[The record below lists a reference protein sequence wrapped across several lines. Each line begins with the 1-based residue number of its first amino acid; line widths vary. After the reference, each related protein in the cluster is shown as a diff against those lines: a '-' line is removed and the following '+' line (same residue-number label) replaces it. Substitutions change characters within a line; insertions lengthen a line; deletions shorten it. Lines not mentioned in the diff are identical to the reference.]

1 MKKDKALGRDPLGWI
16 KATREAESRQAGEIS
31 KPEEQET
38 PVTHIVNPPSRPKD
52 GGFPTFGQTE
62 IEKPIDVED
71 TVRSQEPEVGGQES
85 RVTYERR
92 VTSHK
97 PSPVTSYERRVTNG
111 STIIFVVAYA
121 VLLLVLTFF
130 VYFNLSKRIDDM
142 SSRIS
147 KIEKALTV
155 LGKGSPF

>member
-31 KPEEQET
+31 KPEEKEASGLE
-38 PVTHIVNPPSRPKD
+38 VTHAEVK
-52 GGFPTFGQTE
+52 
-62 IEKPIDVED
+62 KPVDMED
-71 TVRSQEPEVGGQES
+71 TVGGQEPEVGGQES
-85 RVTYERR
+85 GVTYERR

-97 PSPVTSYERRVTNG
+97 PPPVTSYERRVTNG
-111 STIIFVVAYA
+111 STIIFIIAYA

-147 KIEKALTV
+147 NMEKSLTQSFKR
-155 LGKGSPF
+155 GNF

>member
-16 KATREAESRQAGEIS
+16 KATREAESRQAGEVS

-38 PVTHIVNPPSRPKD
+38 SVTHAVNPPS
-52 GGFPTFGQTE
+52 FGQTE
-62 IEKPIDVED
+62 IKKPVDVED
-71 TVRSQEPEVGGQES
+71 AVRSQEQEVETQES
-85 RVTYERR
+85 GVTYERR
-92 VTSHK
+92 APSHK
-97 PSPVTSYERRVTNG
+97 PSPVTSYERQVTSDERRVTNG
-111 STIIFVVAYA
+111 STIIFIIAYA

-147 KIEKALTV
+147 NMEKSLTQSSKR
-155 LGKGSPF
+155 GNF